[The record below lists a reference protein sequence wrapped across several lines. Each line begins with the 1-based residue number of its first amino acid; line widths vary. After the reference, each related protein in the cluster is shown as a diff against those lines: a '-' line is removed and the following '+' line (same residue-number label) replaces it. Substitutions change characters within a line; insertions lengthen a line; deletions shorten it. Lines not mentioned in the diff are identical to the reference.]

1 MATYDPTRSRPQT
14 AAAAQVDALL
24 PQDLDAA
31 GPDPQGSP
39 IGDGATDGV
48 ATDEK
53 TTQQKTAHGTPANDP
68 LPRAV
73 EPVIVPTGRDGQ
85 RLRLLIAGGLALLG
99 VAAAGLW
106 LRRVSQGRST
116 NSARRDNSP

>member
-24 PQDLDAA
+24 PQDPEAA
-31 GPDPQGSP
+31 ERDPQGSP
-39 IGDGATDGV
+39 IGDIG
-48 ATDEK
+48 TDEVGAGE
-53 TTQQKTAHGTPANDP
+53 KTAQEPPANDP